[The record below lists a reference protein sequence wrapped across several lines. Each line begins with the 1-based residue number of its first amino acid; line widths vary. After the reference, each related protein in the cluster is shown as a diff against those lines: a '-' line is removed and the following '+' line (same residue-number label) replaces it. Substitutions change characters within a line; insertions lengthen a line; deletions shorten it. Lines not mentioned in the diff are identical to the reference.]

1 MRLQQLHMPLLLSVI
16 LLPLLGST
24 LLFLQPTWEKRK
36 IQQVSLLISLTTFML
51 SLVLWLLFDN
61 SCVQFQFG
69 DVSFLHQA
77 KSLNNAHDTSAV
89 LAKQSFVQSTDQIRE
104 LFSENSVRHLDS
116 ALLASV
122 EGLSN
127 TVFHSSAGV
136 EIAPSPQSEQSLAL
150 LGTYSKPSLGIIG
163 LDGISLFFILLTTFL
178 IPVCLLVS
186 NVESQVKE
194 YHIAFL
200 ILESLM
206 LALFSV
212 LDLFLFY
219 IFFESVLIP
228 IFVII
233 GVWGSRERKVRAAYQ
248 FFLYT
253 LTGSLLMLL
262 ALLLIYLQAGSL
274 DLQIL
279 YTTPFTEERQLLL
292 WCAFFASFA
301 VKVPMVPVHIWLPEA
316 HVEAPTAGSVLLAGI
331 MLKLGT
337 YGFLR
342 FSIPLFPYACQYF
355 TPLVYTLS
363 VIAIMYT
370 SLTTLRQV
378 DLKKIIAYSSVAHM
392 NFVTLGLFSLNAQ
405 GVQGSILLMISH
417 GLVSPALFLLVGG
430 LYDRHKTRTL
440 RYYSGLCTTM
450 PIFGILFVFFT
461 MANISLPGT
470 SSFVGEFCVL
480 TGAFQNNTAASIF
493 ATTGIVTGAAYALWL
508 CNRLLFGLTKPDLIS
523 ATSDLS
529 RRETWMFA
537 PFVSLVLL
545 LGVYPLPLIE
555 AMELSV
561 GNVLQQAVYSV

>member
-1 MRLQQLHMPLLLSVI
+1 MPLLLSVI
-16 LLPLLGST
+16 LLPLLGSA
-24 LLFLQPTWEKRK
+24 LLFLQPTWEREK
-36 IQQVSLLISLTTFML
+36 IQQVSLFISLLTFML
-51 SLVLWLLFDN
+51 SLVLLLLFDS
-61 SCVQFQFG
+61 SCVQFQFS
-69 DVSFLHQA
+69 DL
-77 KSLNNAHDTSAV
+77 SLFN
-89 LAKQSFVQSTDQIRE
+89 E
-104 LFSENSVRHLDS
+104 SVRVTGLGDDASAIQMSTNHLRDLTS
-116 ALLASV
+116 QENAKYFDSV
-122 EGLSN
+122 EDTL
-127 TVFHSSAGV
+127 SAGGEGV
-136 EIAPSPQSEQSLAL
+136 NMYTSSSSQT
-150 LGTYSKPSLGIIG
+150 LGAYSKPSLGIVG

-200 ILESLM
+200 ILESLI

-233 GVWGSRERKVRAAYQ
+233 GVWGSRERKVRAAIQ

-279 YTTPFTEERQLLL
+279 YTTPFTDERQLLL

-440 RYYSGLCTTM
+440 RYFSGLCTTM
-450 PIFGILFVFFT
+450 PIFGVFFVFFT

-508 CNRLLFGLTKPDLIS
+508 CNRILFGLSKPALIS

-529 RRETWMFA
+529 RRETFLFI
-537 PFVSLVLL
+537 PFIVLVLF
-545 LGVYPLPLIE
+545 LGVYPFPLIE

-561 GNVLQQAVYSV
+561 GNVLQQAVHSGSLHI